1 MKWLIDAS
9 LPRSVADVLNEGGH
23 ECVDVRDIGLA
34 TASDEVLAT
43 HAKAHGLVIITGDF
57 DFADIRMYPP
67 REYAGIV
74 VLQVPE
80 RASLDFVL
88 NMIRNLL
95 KQAEIL
101 DLLPGKL
108 AIVDAARIRVRT
120 E

>member
-9 LPRSVADVLNEGGH
+9 LPRSVANVLNEAGH

-43 HAKAHGLVIITGDF
+43 HAKAHDFAIITGDF
-57 DFADIRMYPP
+57 DFADIRIYPP

-80 RASLDFVL
+80 RASLDFAL
-88 NMIRNLL
+88 NMVRNLA
-95 KQAEIL
+95 KQSGIL
-101 DLLPGKL
+101 DLLPGNL
-108 AIVDAARIRVRT
+108 AIVDATRIRLRMD
-120 E
+120 